1 LLLIS
6 FEPEQET
13 VRMLRMDEPVER
25 EERRKL
31 KRLEI
36 SLPVHVHLLNEKNV
50 VVSKKETDGVLYD
63 FSAGGCAFSHKD
75 KIPIGDRLQLR
86 IELDEEL
93 SRKYSMK
100 ELTVRGAVLHCTKDE
115 DGWVIGVKFSIDR

>member
-1 LLLIS
+1 
-6 FEPEQET
+6 
-13 VRMLRMDEPVER
+13 MDEPVEQH
-25 EERRKL
+25 ERRKL

-36 SLPVHVHLLNEKNV
+36 NLPVHVHILDERNV
-50 VVSKKETDGVLYD
+50 IISKAETDGMLYD

-75 KIPIGDRLQLR
+75 KLPLGDRLQLR

-100 ELTVRGAVLHCTKDE
+100 ELTVRGTVLHCTKDE
-115 DGWVIGVKFSIDR
+115 DNYVIGVKFSIDR